1 MMKENFLGV
10 DVAPLT
16 YKEIIKQITKNI
28 EAGEP
33 STVIAVNPE
42 KVMKAREDEQLR
54 DLINGSTFQI
64 PDGIGVVLASKWTGG
79 AITERVTG
87 IEMMGYLLHLAEQ
100 RRLRVFIYG
109 AKEEV
114 VTEAIA
120 NIKKNHPNIT
130 IAGYENGYED
140 DEEKV
145 VQHIQEA
152 EADMLF
158 VALGSPKQELWI
170 RRNKERLPVK
180 VYQGVGGSLDVWA
193 GAVQWAPKVWR
204 DMNLEWLYRL
214 LSDPKRFKRQTA
226 LPKFAWE
233 ILTKGRKRL

>member
-1 MMKENFLGV
+1 MHKENFLGV

-16 YKEIIKQITKNI
+16 YKQVIKQIEKNI
-28 EAGEP
+28 EAGEQ

-42 KVMKAREDEQLR
+42 KVMKAREDEELR

-64 PDGIGVVLASKWTGG
+64 PDGIGIVLASRMTGG
-79 AITERVTG
+79 AITDRVTG

-100 RRLRVFIYG
+100 KRLRIFLYG
-109 AKEEV
+109 AKEEII
-114 VTEAIA
+114 TEAMA
-120 NIKKNHPNIT
+120 RIKKNHPNIT

-145 VQHIQEA
+145 VRHIQESN
-152 EADMLF
+152 ADMLF

-170 RRNKERLPVK
+170 RRNKDRLPVK
-180 VYQGVGGSLDVWA
+180 VFQGVGGSLDVWA
-193 GAVQWAPKVWR
+193 GAVHWAPKIWR

-214 LSDPKRFKRQTA
+214 LSDPKRFKRQLA
-226 LPKFAWE
+226 LPKFAWL
-233 ILTKGRKRL
+233 ILKKRKGRS

>member
-1 MMKENFLGV
+1 MKKEHYLGV

-16 YKEIIKQITKNI
+16 YKQVIKEISRNI
-28 EAGEP
+28 DKGEQ

-64 PDGIGVVLASKWTGG
+64 PDGVGIVLASKMTGG
-79 AITERVTG
+79 AIKDRVTG

-100 RRLRVFIYG
+100 KYLRVFLYG
-109 AKEEV
+109 AKEEII
-114 VTEAIA
+114 TEAIDS
-120 NIKKNHPNIT
+120 IKKHHPNII

-145 VQHIQEA
+145 VRHIQESQ
-152 EADMLF
+152 ADVLF

-170 RRNKERLPVK
+170 RRNKKRLPVK
-180 VYQGVGGSLDVWA
+180 VFQGVGGSFDVWA
-193 GAVQWAPKVWR
+193 GAVQWAPKIWR
-204 DMNLEWLYRL
+204 DLNLEWLFRL
-214 LSDPKRFKRQTA
+214 LSDPKRFKRQLA
-226 LPKFAWE
+226 LPAFAWH
-233 ILTKGRKRL
+233 ILKKRFFN